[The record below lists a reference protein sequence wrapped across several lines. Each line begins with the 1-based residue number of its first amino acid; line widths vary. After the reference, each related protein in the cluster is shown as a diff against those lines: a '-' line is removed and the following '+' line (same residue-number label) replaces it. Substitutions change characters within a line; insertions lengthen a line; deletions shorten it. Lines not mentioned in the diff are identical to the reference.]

1 MKRDIDLL
9 RALLLKIE
17 EMPYSEHLMGA
28 IQIPGYSE
36 EEVCYHAQL
45 AADEGFIEAKFLKPT
60 TYFAVTRLTYQGHEF
75 LDLAR
80 DDTRWNHAKEK
91 VKSTTG
97 SLTVEGLKTVLSALV
112 QAALKAA
119 MSP

>member
-45 AADEGFIEAKFLKPT
+45 AADEGFIEAKFLNPQLI
-60 TYFAVTRLTYQGHEF
+60 F
-75 LDLAR
+75 
-80 DDTRWNHAKEK
+80 
-91 VKSTTG
+91 
-97 SLTVEGLKTVLSALV
+97 
-112 QAALKAA
+112 
-119 MSP
+119 P